1 MPLRRAARAVIRR
14 AGPVARR
21 DARIT
26 ELRATVAAQRAE
38 LTELRRRGAGATRRK
53 NREFV
58 VDPTKPS
65 FYLKIEE
72 SKRHWADRT
81 SEPPDPIR
89 ALLSKQLCYA
99 LARSHGVA
107 TPEVF
112 GTWDDPEAITW
123 DELPDTFVL
132 KTNRGAASRGVFPC
146 RRDGDLLRV
155 AGTDAPVHPDELVER
170 ITRIRN
176 AGKVMYPVFAEEWL
190 RTPSTEPPELP
201 VDIKIDTFFGAVG
214 LIRLRTV
221 PKHGHGV
228 PTMVRY
234 LSRTGED
241 LGNISEDRQVST
253 DIPVPDDLDGLVE
266 VAERLSAAT
275 RTPFIRVDLYETT
288 RGIVFGEFTP
298 IPGHRLY
305 LSGGLDVQ
313 LGELWEDAQR
323 RLMRE
328 VRRTG
333 VLDLSYG
340 PHPQA

>member
-1 MPLRRAARAVIRR
+1 MPLRRAARAVVRR

-21 DARIT
+21 DARIA
-26 ELRATVAAQRAE
+26 ELRATVAAQRTE
-38 LTELRRRGAGATRRK
+38 LADLRRRSNSAARRK
-53 NREFV
+53 KREFV

-72 SKRHWADRT
+72 LKRHWADRT
-81 SEPPDPIR
+81 SEPPDPVR
-89 ALLSKQLCYA
+89 ALLSKQTCYA

-107 TPEVF
+107 TPTVF
-112 GTWDDPEAITW
+112 GVWDEPADIAW

-146 RRDGDLLRV
+146 RREGDLLRI
-155 AGTDAPVHPDELVER
+155 AGVDAPVHPDDLVER
-170 ITRIRN
+170 ITRIRS

-190 RTPSTEPPELP
+190 STATTEPPELP
-201 VDIKIDTFFGAVG
+201 VDIKLDAFFGTVG

-228 PTMVRY
+228 PTLVRY

-241 LGNISEDRQVST
+241 LGDISEDRQVSA
-253 DIPVPDDLDGLVE
+253 DIPIPDDLDGLVE

-275 RTPFIRVDLYETT
+275 RSAFIRVDLYETT
-288 RGIVFGEFTP
+288 RGIVFGELTP

-305 LSGGLDVQ
+305 FTGGMDEK

-323 RLMRE
+323 RLVRE
-328 VRRTG
+328 IRRTG
-333 VLDLSYG
+333 VLDIAYG